1 MLTQEDY
8 TDLSV
13 MSGGKR
19 KLPEAMKIRVELNK
33 KIAKDTKH
41 EGMWIPIIKTVSW
54 IVKKSK
60 STDSIE
66 KVKEAITYY
75 DSHKDECIK
84 KYKEFNEEY
93 KKSGTPRRN
102 SKSTKARRVSR
113 KTSKSDKSTKS
124 TKSTKPTKSTK
135 STKSDKSTKSARSS
149 KTSSSSKRKTSKR
162 K

>member
-1 MLTQEDY
+1 MLSQKDY
-8 TDLSV
+8 SDLSV

-19 KLPEAMKIRVELNK
+19 KLPEAMKIRIELNK

-66 KVKEAITYY
+66 KVKEAIAYY

-113 KTSKSDKSTKS
+113 KTSKSGKSTKS
-124 TKSTKPTKSTK
+124 TKSTRSTK
-135 STKSDKSTKSARSS
+135 PTKSDKSTKSARSS